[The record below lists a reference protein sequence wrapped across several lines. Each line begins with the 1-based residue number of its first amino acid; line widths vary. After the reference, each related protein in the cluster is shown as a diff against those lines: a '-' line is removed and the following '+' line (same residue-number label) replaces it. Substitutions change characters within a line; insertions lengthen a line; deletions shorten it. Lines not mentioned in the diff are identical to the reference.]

1 MSSLHIAQIH
11 RPWAQCPGRFLIPQP
26 VAPSRNGGLKDKTCW
41 FCSDFSAYWCGK
53 VGVLVGGV
61 RLVPANSASRAC
73 VWLPNDRVR
82 GRRGLA
88 LALMGVARP
97 IPGAAIDEPPGPCAH
112 GCRNLTLFG
121 QWWGVCSI
129 RSLPSACRRRVASLM
144 VQFPPFAGG
153 EVAVRCGVAAV
164 RGGVAPTAHTT
175 SMKNADNG
183 LPRARRSALWI
194 QRCLASCVARTRTRY
209 CVH

>member
-61 RLVPANSASRAC
+61 RLVPADTASRAC
-73 VWLPNDRVR
+73 LWPPHDRVER
-82 GRRGLA
+82 VPR
-88 LALMGVARP
+88 
-97 IPGAAIDEPPGPCAH
+97 PGPCAF
-112 GCRNLTLFG
+112 GYRNFTLFG
-121 QWWGVCSI
+121 SWWGFCSI
-129 RSLPSACRRRVASLM
+129 RSLATACRRRVAPLM

-153 EVAVRCGVAAV
+153 EVAVRGGEVAV
-164 RGGVAPTAHTT
+164 RGGEVMVRGGEVMVRDGEAPASQTT
-175 SMKNADNG
+175 SAKNADNG
-183 LPRARRSALWI
+183 VLRARRPVAL
-194 QRCLASCVARTRTRY
+194 
-209 CVH
+209 